1 MTTPARLAQMRA
13 DVADVLKR
21 STLRA
26 KVLAVIDAALKDTP
40 PPAPPPAPA
49 VSPLYGRV
57 NQHRASIG
65 ASSLVRDAV
74 AERSAQG
81 WAATMARTGEFAHN
95 PNLRGEVGDP
105 WFTYGEN
112 IAWTEGTS
120 STESVVH
127 RMWLD
132 SPPHRQ
138 NIEEPRFTALGIGR
152 AVAPGGRMYWVQVFV
167 DRTP

>member
-13 DVADVLKR
+13 DVAEVLKR

-26 KVLAVIDAALKDTP
+26 KVLAVIDAALKDTEP
-40 PPAPPPAPA
+40 P
-49 VSPLYGRV
+49 VSPLYGMV

-65 ASSLVRDAV
+65 TGSLARDAV

-81 WAATMARTGEFAHN
+81 WAATMARTGEFVHN
-95 PNLRGEVGDP
+95 PNLRGEIGDP

-120 STESVVH
+120 STEAVVH
-127 RMWLD
+127 RLWLD
-132 SPPHRQ
+132 SPSHRQ
-138 NIEEPRFTALGIGR
+138 NIEEPRYTGLGIGR
-152 AVAPGGRMYWVQVFV
+152 AVAPSGRVYWVQVFV